1 MTTNSAPSKR
11 GNSNSN
17 NDSFAALQLSIQRPG
32 HEPQTLRLCF
42 HSGWPSLSETISLHF
57 DGRDDTVLHR
67 NTSREAN
74 TIVNIGLGDAAGCQG
89 SIRCMLLSPDS
100 ESVHNGGCCL
110 QDSPPASSPKEAETQ
125 HPELKRRR
133 PGTSYSK
140 GYQADDSLDDDDDG
154 DDGETSALPVK
165 RRRCSSGSFGRNI
178 APMSASTAAPEY
190 NCLVHLGLVKL
201 YPTEHDVILNRL
213 QPSVIHRSRAQTRQ
227 QRLLWPLTSY
237 LRWFGNL
244 TRLRSIPLR
253 VAACA
258 ALVVGLA
265 ALLRALPHL
274 PLARERP
281 SQGGHTHASSPPP
294 IRHLDLLAL
303 YSANLVRYASV
314 PRILSLGFAA
324 RSLHELAGR
333 YAPEPPAFACNSAG
347 HFVPEEY
354 FLSDLRLVLPDVIW
368 DLRRNSGST
377 ANPRSSSADDNVED
391 GDKTAPSLAA
401 LQDQVSRVLSRL
413 TILNGKIRAFPKNW
427 SSDVF
432 LASSSR
438 LLELVEVRKREPD
451 VTVSAKYESPVTTPV
466 TLVRPDWSRLAQDA
480 DVPES
485 FSSVWAAYII
495 ARSERRSPLHTPTP
509 PHSSSTPPTDSNGQD
524 RINNTHQSL
533 LKMAR
538 RPLVTVNLDIPG
550 EAAPGHHDHGY
561 AKVPREQVL
570 VLYAAVLDEAYALLS
585 DIIAR
590 VNQTVAVV
598 PDPIPP
604 TVAPDEGMRSLLDNP
619 SQYGIARIHRAAPF
633 LRTIALA
640 RLADMRDRAR
650 SAVLVLRD
658 VVARHS
664 SSSTNSTVSGP
675 TAIFPGWPIIAVD
688 MEFVHHWIR
697 TEYEECNL
705 ATKMRQVNF
714 MAGIDEIESED
725 EGGRTPEGLVW
736 SRWNMEDDREDPYMH
751 SGSPCCHPEA
761 KQAPTRWPLDPSIG
775 HRKHSHALPDL
786 LHQLL
791 PLILAHPAAR
801 DPSHQQ
807 EHDQGTPVH
816 LDVDL
821 GLITEEGE

>member
-32 HEPQTLRLCF
+32 HEPQTFRLCF

-57 DGRDDTVLHR
+57 DGRDDTDR

-74 TIVNIGLGDAAGCQG
+74 TIVNIGLGDAAECQG

-133 PGTSYSK
+133 PGTSQSK
-140 GYQADDSLDDDDDG
+140 GHQADDSLNDDDDG

-165 RRRCSSGSFGRNI
+165 RRRCSSGSFGRSI
-178 APMSASTAAPEY
+178 ASMSTLTAAPEY

-213 QPSVIHRSRAQTRQ
+213 QPSVIHRSRALTPQ

-274 PLARERP
+274 PLARERL
-281 SQGGHTHASSPPP
+281 SQGGHTHASPSPPV
-294 IRHLDLLAL
+294 RHLDLLAL

-333 YAPEPPAFACNSAG
+333 HAPEPPAFACNSAG

-377 ANPRSSSADDNVED
+377 ADARSSSADDNVED

-401 LQDQVSRVLSRL
+401 LQEQVSRVLSRL

-451 VTVSAKYESPVTTPV
+451 VTVSAKYESPVTTPA
-466 TLVRPDWSRLAQDA
+466 TLVRPDWSRLAEDA

-485 FSSVWAAYII
+485 FSSVWAAYMI

-509 PHSSSTPPTDSNGQD
+509 PQPSLSSSTPPTDSYGQD
-524 RINNTHQSL
+524 RINSTHQSL

-538 RPLVTVNLDIPG
+538 RPIVTVNLDIPG

-604 TVAPDEGMRSLLDNP
+604 TVTPDEGMRSLLDNP

-658 VVARHS
+658 VVAHQSPPIDPSSSGDS

-675 TAIFPGWPIIAVD
+675 TATFPGWPIIAVD
-688 MEFVHHWIR
+688 MEFVHQWIR
-697 TEYEECNL
+697 AEYEECNL

-736 SRWNMEDDREDPYMH
+736 SRWNMEDDREDPYMRERLFWWQRRRREVPGRR
-751 SGSPCCHPEA
+751 SDG
-761 KQAPTRWPLDPSIG
+761 G
-775 HRKHSHALPDL
+775 ALGKVPGV
-786 LHQLL
+786 
-791 PLILAHPAAR
+791 IR
-801 DPSHQQ
+801 NWFS
-807 EHDQGTPVH
+807 
-816 LDVDL
+816 
-821 GLITEEGE
+821 

>member
-57 DGRDDTVLHR
+57 DGRDDTDR

-110 QDSPPASSPKEAETQ
+110 QDSPPVSSLKEAETQ

-133 PGTSYSK
+133 PGTSHSK
-140 GYQADDSLDDDDDG
+140 GHQTDDSFNDDDDG

-213 QPSVIHRSRAQTRQ
+213 QPSVIHRSRAQTPQ
-227 QRLLWPLTSY
+227 QRLLWPLISY
-237 LRWFGNL
+237 LRWFGNS

-258 ALVVGLA
+258 TLVVGLA
-265 ALLRALPHL
+265 ALLHTLPHL
-274 PLARERP
+274 PLSRERP
-281 SQGGHTHASSPPP
+281 SQGGHTHASPSPPV
-294 IRHLDLLAL
+294 RHLDLLAL

-314 PRILSLGFAA
+314 PRVLSLGFAA
-324 RSLHELAGR
+324 RSLHELVGR

-368 DLRRNSGST
+368 DLRRNSGSI
-377 ANPRSSSADDNVED
+377 ADPRSSSADDNVED

-401 LQDQVSRVLSRL
+401 LQEQVSRVLSRL

-451 VTVSAKYESPVTTPV
+451 VTVSAKYESPVTTPA
-466 TLVRPDWSRLAQDA
+466 TLVRPDWSRLAEDA

-485 FSSVWAAYII
+485 FSSVWAAYMIV
-495 ARSERRSPLHTPTP
+495 RSERRSPLHTPTP
-509 PHSSSTPPTDSNGQD
+509 PQPSLSSSTLPTDSNGQD
-524 RINNTHQSL
+524 RINSTHQSL

-640 RLADMRDRAR
+640 RLADMRNRAR

-658 VVARHS
+658 VVARQS
-664 SSSTNSTVSGP
+664 PPIDPGSGGGSSSTNSTVSGP
-675 TAIFPGWPIIAVD
+675 AATFPGWPVIAVD
-688 MEFVHHWIR
+688 MEFAHRWIR

-736 SRWNMEDDREDPYMH
+736 SRWNMEDDREDPYMRERLFWWQRRRREVPGRR
-751 SGSPCCHPEA
+751 SDG
-761 KQAPTRWPLDPSIG
+761 G
-775 HRKHSHALPDL
+775 ALGKVPGV
-786 LHQLL
+786 
-791 PLILAHPAAR
+791 IR
-801 DPSHQQ
+801 NWFS
-807 EHDQGTPVH
+807 
-816 LDVDL
+816 
-821 GLITEEGE
+821 